1 MGGGPGGPVAVTEE
15 WTGPG
20 AAVTKTVTVT

>member
-20 AAVTKTVTVT
+20 TAVTKTVTVT